1 MATTSFAV
9 NDAYAVKLWAKMLDV
24 EALKYTDIAPLIGRD
39 AGSIIHEKVE
49 TSKGK
54 GDQVTFGL
62 RLQLSGD
69 GFTENELAEGNGEAL
84 SIYSDAVV
92 INELGHVVGVKSEE
106 TIDAQRVPFDLR
118 AEGRDG
124 LADWYAKRM
133 SVAFFNQV
141 GGNTNQANTKY
152 TGLQAATAPTTT
164 AGSLRYLAAGS
175 AANDQSLASNNTFQ
189 LQLIDKAKEMAIT
202 ATPMVRPINLKG
214 RSNVGDYDEVQRGK
228 YVMFLHPYQVTD
240 LRTNTSTGQ
249 WLDIEKAAMTGGQI
263 TGNPIYTGALGEYNN
278 VILRS
283 SFDVCS
289 GVNSSSGAAITTV
302 KRAVLLGGQA
312 GVMAFGTKNRPGKY
326 RWNEELFDHKRR
338 LEVSAWSLWG
348 LKKTRFNSV
357 DYGTVVVSTYAAA
370 HT

>member
-1 MATTSFAV
+1 MATTTFGV

-24 EALKYTDIAPLIGRD
+24 ETLKFTDIAPLIGKD
-39 AGSIIHEKVE
+39 AGSIIHRKEE

-69 GFTENELAEGNGEAL
+69 GFSESDLAEGNGEAL
-84 SIYSDAVV
+84 SINSDAVV
-92 INELGHVVGVKSEE
+92 INELGHVVGVKSED

-118 AEGRDG
+118 AEARDG

-141 GGNTNQANTKY
+141 CGNNNQANTKY
-152 TGLQAATAPTTT
+152 TGLQTASAPNSTRQIW
-164 AGSLRYLAAGS
+164 AGSLTADESIGS
-175 AANDQSLASNNTFQ
+175 SNTFN
-189 LQLIDKAKEMAIT
+189 LQLIDKAKELAIT
-202 ATPMVRPINLKG
+202 ATPMVRPINVKG

-240 LRTNTSTGQ
+240 LRINTSTGQ
-249 WLDIEKAAMTGGQI
+249 WLDIQKAAMTGGNI
-263 TGNPIYTGALGEYNN
+263 TKNPIYTGALGEYND

-283 SFDVCS
+283 SFDVAA
-289 GVNSSSGAAITTV
+289 GVNSSTAASISTV
-302 KRAVLLGGQA
+302 RRSVLLGAQA
-312 GVMAFGTKNRPGKY
+312 AVMAFGMKNSPGKY

-338 LEVSAWSLWG
+338 LEVSAWSIWG
-348 LKKTRFNSV
+348 LKKTRFNST